1 LTYLGR
7 TVGPLHLATPPA
19 LCRTALVNLGALF
32 SGRTNREARSLPL
45 EAEELSCGR
54 PGHVV

>member
-19 LCRTALVNLGALF
+19 LCRTAMVNLGALF
-32 SGRTNREARSLPL
+32 SGRTPRAARSLPL
-45 EAEELSCGR
+45 EAGALSRGR